1 MKFTKLTI
9 SLTTALIFTFA
20 PKIALGNTNRY
31 SLSTRSVF
39 VSGCISDNPID
50 LNDSQAVT
58 LRVRFCLCMLDRF
71 QLKYSD
77 RQFMQLFQGASE
89 NRQKEKAELD
99 RFFKQNVGYCL

>member
-9 SLTTALIFTFA
+9 ALITTLILTSI

-31 SLSTRSVF
+31 SLSSRSVF
-39 VSGCISDNPID
+39 VSGCISDKAID

-71 QLKYSD
+71 QLQYSE
-77 RQFMQLFQGASE
+77 REFMQLFQGASE
-89 NRQKEKAELD
+89 NREKEKAQLD
-99 RFFKQNVGYCL
+99 RFVKSNVGYCF